1 MGESKRVRERQVKL
15 KDNTTPWI
23 QRHLV
28 GSSFWSSQCW
38 GPPSCS
44 SGVSP
49 LYSPSSGYPWGVDT
63 VPITWEGMCISSCF
77 LFPSLPQ
84 WEFLSRCINQDAPQ
98 IFLHR
103 PGIGA
108 FLLKIPLSVLISSSH
123 CSGLSHSVALAV
135 FKAIVIFKSLT
146 PICTGT
152 DWAGD
157 H

>member
-98 IFLHR
+98 IFLTGLELV
-103 PGIGA
+103 PFCCK
-108 FLLKIPLSVLISSSH
+108 FLSLCLSQVPIVVAYLILWPWQ
-123 CSGLSHSVALAV
+123 CLRQL
-135 FKAIVIFKSLT
+135 
-146 PICTGT
+146 
-152 DWAGD
+152 
-157 H
+157 